1 MNYTRDLLTA
11 TNDLHV
17 SWKDILG
24 NEFNKPYMKN
34 LFSFLLSEIDKD
46 KIIYPP
52 ISNWFEAL
60 KRTSFK
66 EVSVVIMGQDPYHG
80 EGQAH
85 GLSFSVKPEIVI
97 PATLRNIFKELV
109 EDTKVSEPSHGCL
122 TSWSEQGILLLNTI
136 FTVEKSLPG
145 SHKNKGW
152 EIFTNK
158 IIEEL
163 SSRKKNLVFILWG
176 KDAHEQRGNATVITA
191 MVPLANMFGYI
202 NNLRSMSQGRAQ
214 YSMFFDHYSKVP
226 QNVQDEVTKKIAG

>member
-1 MNYTRDLLTA
+1 MNYTCDLLTA

-34 LFSFLLSEIDKD
+34 FFSFLLSEIDKD
-46 KIIYPP
+46 KTIYPP

-60 KRTSFK
+60 KRTSFND
-66 EVSVVIMGQDPYHG
+66 VSVVILGQDPYHG

-85 GLSFSVKPEIVI
+85 GLSFSVKPEIAI

-109 EDTKVSEPSHGCL
+109 EDTKVLEQSHGCL
-122 TSWSEQGILLLNTI
+122 KSWFEQWILVLNTFVI
-136 FTVEKSLPG
+136 VEKSLTG

-163 SSRKKNLVFILWG
+163 
-176 KDAHEQRGNATVITA
+176 
-191 MVPLANMFGYI
+191 
-202 NNLRSMSQGRAQ
+202 NNLDCLIIDN
-214 YSMFFDHYSKVP
+214 FENNKFL
-226 QNVQDEVTKKIAG
+226 EEE

>member
-11 TNDLHV
+11 TNDLNV

-176 KDAHEQRGNATVITA
+176 KDAQ
-191 MVPLANMFGYI
+191 
-202 NNLRSMSQGRAQ
+202 
-214 YSMFFDHYSKVP
+214 
-226 QNVQDEVTKKIAG
+226 KKITFIDSSKHLILSAPHPSPLSSYRGFFGCKHFSLTEKYIYNNCKKKINWGIPNKRD

>member
-66 EVSVVIMGQDPYHG
+66 EVSVVILGQDPYHG

-85 GLSFSVKPEIVI
+85 GLSFSVKPKLQFLLHYEIYSK
-97 PATLRNIFKELV
+97 N
-109 EDTKVSEPSHGCL
+109 
-122 TSWSEQGILLLNTI
+122 
-136 FTVEKSLPG
+136 SL
-145 SHKNKGW
+145 
-152 EIFTNK
+152 K
-158 IIEEL
+158 IQ
-163 SSRKKNLVFILWG
+163 KYQN
-176 KDAHEQRGNATVITA
+176 QA
-191 MVPLANMFGYI
+191 MV
-202 NNLRSMSQGRAQ
+202 
-214 YSMFFDHYSKVP
+214 V
-226 QNVQDEVTKKIAG
+226 

>member
-1 MNYTRDLLTA
+1 MNYTCDLLTA

-60 KRTSFK
+60 KRTSFND
-66 EVSVVIMGQDPYHG
+66 VSVVILGQDPYHG

-85 GLSFSVKPEIVI
+85 GLSFSVKPEIAI

-163 SSRKKNLVFILWG
+163 SLRKKNLVFILWG
-176 KDAHEQRGNATVITA
+176 KDAQKKTTFIDSSKHLILRAPHPS
-191 MVPLANMFGYI
+191 PLSSYKGFFGCKHFSLAEKYI
-202 NNLRSMSQGRAQ
+202 YDNC
-214 YSMFFDHYSKVP
+214 K
-226 QNVQDEVTKKIAG
+226 KKIDWNISHTTD

>member
-1 MNYTRDLLTA
+1 MNYTCDLLTA

-60 KRTSFK
+60 KRTSFND
-66 EVSVVIMGQDPYHG
+66 VSVVILGQDPYHG

-85 GLSFSVKPEIVI
+85 GLSFSVKPEIAI

-163 SSRKKNLVFILWG
+163 SSRRKNLVFILWG
-176 KDAHEQRGNATVITA
+176 KDAQ
-191 MVPLANMFGYI
+191 
-202 NNLRSMSQGRAQ
+202 
-214 YSMFFDHYSKVP
+214 
-226 QNVQDEVTKKIAG
+226 KKITFIDSSKHLILSAPHPSPLSSYRGFFGCKHFSLTEKYIYNNCKKKINWGIPNKRD